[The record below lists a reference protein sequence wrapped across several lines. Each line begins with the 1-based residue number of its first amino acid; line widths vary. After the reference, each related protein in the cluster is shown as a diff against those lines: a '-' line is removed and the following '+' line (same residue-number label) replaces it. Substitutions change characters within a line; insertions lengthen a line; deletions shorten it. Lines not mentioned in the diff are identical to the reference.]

1 MRGIV
6 KVVEKATG
14 FFNNLL
20 VTALI
25 VLFSGFVLLI
35 FGVKTI
41 RQPDNE
47 RNEWQITELLTALID
62 SDIVSQ
68 GGYR

>member
-20 VTALI
+20 VP
-25 VLFSGFVLLI
+25 VLQRKPGFSEI
-35 FGVKTI
+35 FI
-41 RQPDNE
+41 
-47 RNEWQITELLTALID
+47 LLTFGAFLKT
-62 SDIVSQ
+62 VPLH
-68 GGYR
+68 RMKRHRLCTAN